1 MTPEPAAPPRRGGL
15 KRLVRFGFLA
25 LVTVFLAL
33 AIVDQRE
40 RIGDDFRSLEPLPVL
55 LSGVLGFLGMLVGM
69 LAWRELLAG
78 LGSRLP
84 LRTAGRIFLVG
95 QLGKYIP
102 GSVWPV
108 LAQMD
113 MGSDAGVPKRR
124 MGTASVLGIA
134 MSLVAAI
141 AVGALAVPALLTGD
155 EGGGSYALL
164 LLLIPIAVV
173 ALHPR
178 VLNPVLDRGLRLLGR
193 QPLEHRLTGPV
204 LLRAALVSVLAWLLL
219 GLHAY
224 VLAKDLGAEG
234 ADALALSIGGY
245 ALASAAGLLF
255 VIAPAG
261 AGVREVVIVLVL
273 SPEIGEASALV
284 LALVSRLLVTAAD
297 VVLAAGGALAVRR
310 RTPHV

>member
-1 MTPEPAAPPRRGGL
+1 MTPEPAAPPRRGGV
-15 KRLVRFGFLA
+15 KRLLRLGFLV
-25 LVTVFLAL
+25 LVVVFLVL
-33 AIVDQRE
+33 AVNDQRE
-40 RIGDDFRSLEPLPVL
+40 RIGDDLRRLDALPLV
-55 LSGVLGFLGMLVGM
+55 LSGVLGLLGMLVGM

-84 LRTAGRIFLVG
+84 LPTAGRIFLVG

-108 LAQMD
+108 LAQME
-113 MGSDAGVPKRR
+113 MGADAGVPKRR
-124 MGTASVLGIA
+124 MATASVLGIG
-134 MSLVAAI
+134 MSLVAAV
-141 AVGALAVPALLTGD
+141 AVGSLAVPALLTGD

-164 LLLIPIAVV
+164 LLLVPVAVV

-178 VLNPVLDRGLRLLGR
+178 VLNPVLDRGLRAIGR
-193 QPLEHRLTGPV
+193 PPLEHRLTGPPLV
-204 LLRAALVSVLAWLLL
+204 RAALVSGLAWVLL

-224 VLAKDLGAEG
+224 VLAADLGASG
-234 ADALALSIGGY
+234 ADALALAVGGY

-273 SPEIGEASALV
+273 APEIGEAKALV
-284 LALVSRLLVTAAD
+284 LAIVSRLLVTVAD
-297 VVLAAGGALAVRR
+297 VALAGAGALAVRR
-310 RTPHV
+310 RRPRV